1 MNREEI
7 LKKPQAENNGKDY
20 ADIEAQKTGT
30 RAAYF
35 VAVLLVIIVDT
46 VNGFVLGYVNRGMDF
61 VLFTMAFV
69 AFLTKYIK
77 LRKRHELIVTILW
90 GLQPCRDPQGEETL
104 SGGAG
109 ENGGRVAQH
118 DQLHRDRTVQPDGKA
133 RADPVYRAG

>member
-7 LKKPQAENNGKDY
+7 LKKAQAENNGKDY

-35 VAVLLVIIVDT
+35 GAVLLVIIVDT

-69 AFLTKYIK
+69 AFLTKYLK
-77 LRKRHELIVTILW
+77 LRKRHELIVTIMW
-90 GLQPCRDPQGEETL
+90 GLLAL
-104 SGGAG
+104 SMLACWIL
-109 ENGGRVAQH
+109 
-118 DQLHRDRTVQPDGKA
+118 QLCGVMR
-133 RADPVYRAG
+133 

>member
-7 LKKPQAENNGKDY
+7 LKKAQEENNGKDY

-35 VAVLLVIIVDT
+35 VAVLLVIIVDI

-69 AFLTKYIK
+69 AFLTKYLK
-77 LRKRHELIVTILW
+77 LRKRHELIVTIMW
-90 GLQPCRDPQGEETL
+90 GLLAL
-104 SGGAG
+104 SMLACWIL
-109 ENGGRVAQH
+109 
-118 DQLHRDRTVQPDGKA
+118 QLCGVMP
-133 RADPVYRAG
+133 

>member
-7 LKKPQAENNGKDY
+7 LKKAQAENNGKDY

-69 AFLTKYIK
+69 AFLTKYLK
-77 LRKRHELIVTILW
+77 LRKRHELIVMIMW
-90 GLQPCRDPQGEETL
+90 GLLAL
-104 SGGAG
+104 SMLACWIL
-109 ENGGRVAQH
+109 
-118 DQLHRDRTVQPDGKA
+118 QLCGVMP
-133 RADPVYRAG
+133 

>member
-7 LKKPQAENNGKDY
+7 LKNAQAENNGKDY

-69 AFLTKYIK
+69 AFLTKYLK
-77 LRKRHELIVTILW
+77 LRKRHELIVTIMW
-90 GLQPCRDPQGEETL
+90 GLLAL
-104 SGGAG
+104 SMLACWIL
-109 ENGGRVAQH
+109 
-118 DQLHRDRTVQPDGKA
+118 QLCGVMR
-133 RADPVYRAG
+133 

>member
-7 LKKPQAENNGKDY
+7 LKKAQEENNGKDY

-77 LRKRHELIVTILW
+77 LRKRHELIVTIMW
-90 GLQPCRDPQGEETL
+90 GLLAL
-104 SGGAG
+104 SML
-109 ENGGRVAQH
+109 VCWIL
-118 DQLHRDRTVQPDGKA
+118 QLCGVMP
-133 RADPVYRAG
+133 

>member
-7 LKKPQAENNGKDY
+7 LKKAQAENNGKDY

-69 AFLTKYIK
+69 AFLTKYLK
-77 LRKRHELIVTILW
+77 LRKRHELIVTIMW
-90 GLQPCRDPQGEETL
+90 GLLAL
-104 SGGAG
+104 SMLACWIL
-109 ENGGRVAQH
+109 
-118 DQLHRDRTVQPDGKA
+118 QLCGVMR
-133 RADPVYRAG
+133 

>member
-7 LKKPQAENNGKDY
+7 LKKAQAENNGKDY
-20 ADIEAQKTGT
+20 VDIEAQKTGT

-69 AFLTKYIK
+69 AFLTKYLK
-77 LRKRHELIVTILW
+77 LRKRHELIVMIMW
-90 GLQPCRDPQGEETL
+90 GLLAL
-104 SGGAG
+104 SMLACWIL
-109 ENGGRVAQH
+109 
-118 DQLHRDRTVQPDGKA
+118 QLCGVMR
-133 RADPVYRAG
+133 

>member
-7 LKKPQAENNGKDY
+7 LKKAQAENNGKDY

-69 AFLTKYIK
+69 AFLTKYLK
-77 LRKRHELIVTILW
+77 LRKRHELIVMIMW
-90 GLQPCRDPQGEETL
+90 GLLAL
-104 SGGAG
+104 SMLACWIL
-109 ENGGRVAQH
+109 
-118 DQLHRDRTVQPDGKA
+118 QLCGVMR
-133 RADPVYRAG
+133 

>member
-7 LKKPQAENNGKDY
+7 LKKAQEENNGKDY

-90 GLQPCRDPQGEETL
+90 GLLAL
-104 SGGAG
+104 SML
-109 ENGGRVAQH
+109 VCWIL
-118 DQLHRDRTVQPDGKA
+118 QLCGVMP
-133 RADPVYRAG
+133 